1 MKPIL
6 KTLDQNTEILSNRIP
21 VIPVRQN
28 PSNHLEPSPTSIE
41 LAEDELAALA
51 EPLLQRI
58 AGGAT
63 GNGGCMPWDCGHNHN
78 ETVVNIIETSQREK
92 PQLIELTEDE
102 LDEIAGGA
110 ASDDSCLPWECGHN
124 HNETVVNT
132 VETSQREKP
141 QLIEITEDELAAI
154 AGGATGDGGNCM
166 PWECGHNHNEFI
178 ADTTNA
184 KPGKTL
190 QPIELSKEELETIV
204 GGKKGDGG
212 CLPWECGHNHNE
224 TVVNTLETSQLEK
237 LQLIELTEDELAAL
251 AEPLLQRIAE
261 TQLFNLVDLI
271 AQHKT
276 RTAQQLLNQLL
287 DRLNA
292 ATHPKAVNH
301 LVFARA
307 MAEHLSGTIADK
319 ANLYLQPYKIPQI
332 QLFNLLASKVPLVSL
347 VSELATGL
355 MIDACDGRDDV
366 TLIDIGIGTGRQMVE
381 LLHHLAHKPISP
393 RRVHIIGIEPSIQSL
408 SLAQKA
414 ILATAHGLPFEVT
427 FTPFCNGIEDL
438 DNQAWQQLSHQCNCP
453 IINASFAL
461 HHICDIAGQD
471 VRTAVLQRLHQLNPA
486 LIVLSEPN
494 TDHL

>member
-6 KTLDQNTEILSNRIP
+6 KTLAPNTEVPSNKMA
-21 VIPVRQN
+21 VIPASQT

-41 LAEDELAALA
+41 LTEDELAALA

-58 AGGAT
+58 AGGEP
-63 GNGGCMPWDCGHNHN
+63 GDGDHCLPWECGQNHN
-78 ETVVNIIETSQREK
+78 ETVVN
-92 PQLIELTEDE
+92 
-102 LDEIAGGA
+102 A
-110 ASDDSCLPWECGHN
+110 
-124 HNETVVNT
+124 V
-132 VETSQREKP
+132 
-141 QLIEITEDELAAI
+141 
-154 AGGATGDGGNCM
+154 
-166 PWECGHNHNEFI
+166 
-178 ADTTNA
+178 
-184 KPGKTL
+184 
-190 QPIELSKEELETIV
+190 
-204 GGKKGDGG
+204 
-212 CLPWECGHNHNE
+212 
-224 TVVNTLETSQLEK
+224 ETSQLEK

-292 ATHPKAVNH
+292 ATHPEAVNH

-307 MAEHLSGTIADK
+307 LAEHLSGTIADK
-319 ANLYLQPYKIPQI
+319 ANLYLQPYQIPQI

-381 LLHHLAHKPISP
+381 LLYHLAHKRRSP
-393 RRVHIIGIEPSIQSL
+393 QRVHIIGIEPSIQSL

-461 HHICDIAGQD
+461 HHICDIARQD
-471 VRTAVLQRLHQLNPA
+471 VRTAVLQRLHQLNPT

-494 TDHL
+494 TDHLEPDFRTRFHNCWRHYSSVFNMIDALGIDEQSKAGLKTCFFGREVIDVLKVDNTTRVERHETAASWVNRLKQSGYTLQTPFIDDLIISPILSIHKQADRYLNFDYEGVPLVSLICARA